1 MDKGKDLI
9 FKTLRHEP
17 HEGTPWV
24 PYAGI
29 HCGKLKGYT
38 AEELLTDADKLYD
51 ALMEAHKVFLPD
63 GLPVIFDLQVE
74 AEVLG
79 CELLWAKDTTP
90 SVMSHPLAGSDN
102 KLPCDCSMPTE
113 SSGRIPL
120 ILDVMKRVKAS
131 IGDTTALYG
140 LICGPFTLAQH
151 LRGGDIFMDM
161 IMDPD
166 YVKKLIEFS
175 TKVAIKMSEMYIEA
189 GMDVIAVVDPLIS
202 QISPDYVKD
211 FLFDGYTSLFDYI
224 RAKNAF
230 SCFFVC
236 GNAIKQVEL
245 MCQMKPDG
253 ISVDENVNLEK
264 AKAITDSYNVS
275 IGGNIPL
282 ATTMLHGTPEDNIK
296 CVQEIMKMDD
306 GINLIVSPGC
316 DMPYDI
322 PLENTIAVAKAVK
335 GLV

>member
-38 AEELLTDADKLYD
+38 AEELLTNADKLYE
-51 ALMEAHKVFLPD
+51 ALMEAHKEFLPD

-74 AEVLG
+74 AEILG
-79 CELLWAKDTTP
+79 CELLWASDTTP
-90 SVMSHPLAGSDN
+90 SVMSHPFAGSDN
-102 KLPCDCSMPTE
+102 KVPCNCSIPNET
-113 SSGRIPL
+113 SGRVPL
-120 ILDVMKRVKAS
+120 ILDVMKRLKAS
-131 IGDTTALYG
+131 IGDSTALYG

-175 TKVAIKMSEMYIEA
+175 TKVAFKMAEMYIEA

-202 QISPDYVKD
+202 QISPDYVKE
-211 FLFDGYTSLFDYI
+211 FVSENYTALFDFI
-224 RAKNAF
+224 RAKNTF

-236 GNAIKQVEL
+236 GNVAKQVEL
-245 MCQMKPDG
+245 MCEMKPDG
-253 ISVDENVNLEK
+253 ISVDENVDL
-264 AKAITDSYNVS
+264 AKVKEITDRHNISL
-275 IGGNIPL
+275 GGNIPL

-296 CVQEIMKMDD
+296 CVQEIMKLDD
-306 GINLIVSPGC
+306 GRNLIVSPGC
-316 DMPYDI
+316 DMPYDV

-335 GLV
+335 GLL